1 MPSEI
6 RSPGT
11 TDQDRHGSMRNRGEH
26 GARGGDPA
34 RALPVEFYARP
45 AIELAP
51 DLLGCVLVRLSA
63 DGLTSG
69 RIVETEAYPGPED
82 PASHAAA
89 RIGRTRRNDPLFGP
103 PGTVYMHCNYGIH
116 WCLNAVAADEGRPEG
131 VLIRAVEPLAGR
143 DLMLR
148 RRGRSALTNGPGR
161 LGQAF
166 DLGPGL
172 QRHRLDHAPLW
183 IEPGAAVA
191 AADTVRTTR
200 IGIRRAADRPWRW
213 YDARSSWV
221 SRR

>member
-1 MPSEI
+1 MW
-6 RSPGT
+6 
-11 TDQDRHGSMRNRGEH
+11 NRGEH

-51 DLLGCVLVRLSA
+51 DLLGRVLVRQSA
-63 DGLTSG
+63 DGVTSG
-69 RIVETEAYPGPED
+69 RIVETEAYPGPND

-103 PGTVYMHCNYGIH
+103 PGTVYMHCNYGVH
-116 WCLNAVAADEGRPEG
+116 WCLNAVAADEGKPEG
-131 VLIRAVEPLAGR
+131 VLIRAVEPLVGR
-143 DLMLR
+143 ELMLR
-148 RRGRSALTNGPGR
+148 RRGRPDLTNGPGR

-166 DLGPGL
+166 DLGPDL
-172 QRHRLDHAPLW
+172 QRHRLDRPPVW
-183 IEPGAAVA
+183 IESGAPVDP
-191 AADTVRTTR
+191 ADRICTTR